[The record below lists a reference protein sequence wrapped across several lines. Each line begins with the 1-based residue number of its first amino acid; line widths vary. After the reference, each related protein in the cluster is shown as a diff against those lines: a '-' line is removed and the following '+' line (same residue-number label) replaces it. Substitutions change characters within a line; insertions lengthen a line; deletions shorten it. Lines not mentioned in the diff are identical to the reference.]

1 MTANAMGGTVK
12 FEDALA
18 MRLGLMKVSR
28 TDMQNFLRDHP
39 PRLSPGIRELVSTL
53 QAKGKQVWAEGVNS
67 FF

>member
-39 PRLSPGIRELVSTL
+39 PSLSPGEPLAVVL
-53 QAKGKQVWAEGVNS
+53 CS
-67 FF
+67 FLC